1 MVDELPHVLVGPSDR
16 SRDRMLWYG
25 RCDAGQRWAASSG
38 QLLRE
43 VLEKLLP
50 SALSFPRSDEFAE
63 MVVETRQPDRPPSQ
77 GRWAHVKVS
86 TLQPGELTAPIDWTN
101 GVPPGD
107 ALAAGTEVRE
117 LPFVRLDVLSRSGR
131 PRAGVLLVPQGL
143 YRLGDVQRAV
153 ELSFD
158 GGDARPGR
166 YVVLASA
173 RRPIPTLRRARPT
186 DRLVDQLA
194 VCRCDNAGCSAR
206 GVDVLVPGD
215 VRTWMATTRI
225 AYPCPSCPGSWE
237 ERWAL
242 RFVRP
247 ARWEDLHTHM
257 LAEYPILPTQRSLG
271 CLIGRMDNVV
281 ASPTFRGWK
290 EWTVSTIP
298 ELPAAMRHFLR
309 HRTPA
314 ALLKALTLDPVLTGS
329 LLPALLSPGNLRAFV
344 DLVRELPV
352 KRRFGGL
359 ATALAHAF
367 AARRTGFYPTE
378 PDEVQ
383 AAHHAY
389 IAYDPENFLGRLHDY
404 GCLEK
409 RGRFLDVG
417 CGLGEKVFLAYALGA
432 FTQCDGLEYDARTAA
447 VAQFLFK
454 QLGDSIYPLQVFRAD
469 ALSFDHYGDY
479 DVIYMYRPLRDRARM
494 RQLVTR
500 IVEQLR
506 PQAMLCD
513 VFQDGFALKK
523 ADDGSLLTV
532 AGKAKGGCRD
542 WTRSE
547 SLEAFFRDAALQSE
561 PQSP

>member
-1 MVDELPHVLVGPSDR
+1 
-16 SRDRMLWYG
+16 MLWYG

-43 VLEKLLP
+43 VLERLLP
-50 SALSFPRSDEFAE
+50 SVLSFPRSDAFAE
-63 MVVETRQPDRPPSQ
+63 MVVETRQPDRPSVQ
-77 GRWAHVKVS
+77 GRRAHVKLS
-86 TLQPGELTAPIDWTN
+86 TLQPGDLTAAIDWTN
-101 GVPPGD
+101 GVPPSD
-107 ALAAGTEVRE
+107 ALAAGTNPRE
-117 LPFVRLDVLSRSGR
+117 IPLVRLDVLSRGGR
-131 PRAGVLLVPQGL
+131 PLAGVLLVPQGL

-173 RRPIPTLRRARPT
+173 RRPIPTLRRPRQS
-186 DRLVDQLA
+186 DLLVRQLA
-194 VCRCDNAGCSAR
+194 VCRCDNAGCIAR

-215 VRTWMATTRI
+215 RRTWMANTKI
-225 AYPCPSCPGSWE
+225 AYPCPSCVGSWE

-242 RFVRP
+242 RFIRL

-271 CLIGRMDNVV
+271 CLSGRMDNVV
-281 ASPTFRGWK
+281 ASPTFRGWRD
-290 EWTVSTIP
+290 WTVSTIP
-298 ELPAAMRHFLR
+298 ELPTAVRRFLR
-309 HRTPA
+309 DRTPA

-352 KRRFGGL
+352 RRRFGGL
-359 ATALAHAF
+359 ATALAHALS
-367 AARRTGFYPTE
+367 ARRTAFYPTE

-389 IAYDPENFLGRLHDY
+389 IAYDPEIFLRRLDEC

-417 CGLGEKVFLAYALGA
+417 CGIGEKVFLAYALGG
-432 FTQCDGLEYDARTAA
+432 FTHCDGLEYDARTAA

-454 QLGDSIYPLQVFRAD
+454 QLGDPEVYPLQVIQGD

-479 DVIYMYRPLRDRARM
+479 DVIYMFRPLRERARM

-506 PQAMLCD
+506 PQAILID
-513 VFQDGFALKK
+513 VFRDGFAVRKN
-523 ADDGSLLTV
+523 DDNSLLTI
-532 AGKAKGGCRD
+532 AGEAKGERRE
-542 WTRSE
+542 WTRRE

-561 PQSP
+561 PQNP

>member
-1 MVDELPHVLVGPSDR
+1 
-16 SRDRMLWYG
+16 MLWYG
-25 RCDAGQRWAASSG
+25 RCDAGQRWAAGSG
-38 QLLRE
+38 QLLHE
-43 VLEKLLP
+43 VLERLLP
-50 SALSFPRSDEFAE
+50 SALSFPRSDAFAE
-63 MVVETRQPDRPPSQ
+63 MVVETRQPDRSTLQ

-86 TLQPGELTAPIDWTN
+86 TLPPGELTASIDWTN

-107 ALAAGTEVRE
+107 ALAAGTDVRE

-131 PRAGVLLVPQGL
+131 PVAGVLLVPQAL

-153 ELSFD
+153 EVSFD

-173 RRPIPTLRRARPT
+173 QRPIPTLRRARQT
-186 DRLVDQLA
+186 DLLVHRLA
-194 VCRCDNAGCSAR
+194 VCRCDNPACTAR

-215 VRTWMATTRI
+215 IQTWMANTRI
-225 AYPCPSCPGSWE
+225 AYPCPSCAGSWE

-242 RFVRP
+242 RFVRL
-247 ARWEDLHTHM
+247 ARWEDLRTHM
-257 LAEYPILPTQRSLG
+257 LAEYPIPPTQRSLG
-271 CLIGRMDNVV
+271 YLSGRMGNVV

-290 EWTVSTIP
+290 DWTVSTIP
-298 ELPAAMRHFLR
+298 ELPAAVRRFLR
-309 HRTPA
+309 DRTPA

-352 KRRFGGL
+352 RRRFGGV

-367 AARRTGFYPTE
+367 SARRTAFYPTE

-383 AAHHAY
+383 AAHYAY
-389 IAYDPENFLGRLHDY
+389 IAYDPEHFLRRLHDY
-404 GCLEK
+404 GCLEN

-417 CGLGEKVFLAYALGA
+417 CGIGEKVFLAYALGT
-432 FTQCDGLEYDARTAA
+432 FTHCDGLEYDARTAA

-454 QLGDSIYPLQVFRAD
+454 QLGDPEVYPLQVFPGD

-479 DVIYMYRPLRDRARM
+479 DVIYMFRPLRDRAQM

-506 PQAMLCD
+506 PQATLID

-523 ADDGSLLTV
+523 ADDGSLLAV
-532 AGKAKGGCRD
+532 AGEARGGRRE
-542 WTRSE
+542 WTRTE

-561 PQSP
+561 PQNP